1 MVPRG
6 WSAADGPRAREEPGC
21 IPGLMPGA
29 CRGDCAVRAPGPDPG
44 VSRARPGTWP
54 ANVITPVSIETGH
67 LRPKGTSMSTD
78 LTPFAVPDGR
88 GSVTSAPQLPDG
100 FTETFSSR
108 IVDTG
113 ALRQHV
119 VIGGDGPPLLLVHG
133 WPESWYAWRFVMLPL
148 ARSFTVIAVDQRG
161 MGLTDKP
168 ETGYDSGALAADLI
182 ALMDTLGFD
191 RFAVAGHDT
200 GMVISYALAADN
212 PERVAALIA
221 AEIPGAPGVVP
232 APPLFVPQP
241 LNNKLWHIPFN
252 RAGRIAE
259 QLIQG
264 HEDVYF
270 GYEFAIQGGPALPQ
284 EVIDYYIGNFADS
297 ESLAGGLGFYRE
309 WDATMAQNKERAART
324 LSIPV
329 LAVGGAAS
337 YGDHVADGMRPA
349 ASDVQSV
356 VIEGAGHWVAEQAP
370 DELLTAL
377 GSFLAPYLES
387 ARTGA
392 PV

>member
-1 MVPRG
+1 
-6 WSAADGPRAREEPGC
+6 
-21 IPGLMPGA
+21 
-29 CRGDCAVRAPGPDPG
+29 
-44 VSRARPGTWP
+44 
-54 ANVITPVSIETGH
+54 
-67 LRPKGTSMSTD
+67 MSTD
-78 LTPFAVPDGR
+78 LTTFPVPDGP
-88 GSVTSAPQLPDG
+88 GSVTAAPNLPAG
-100 FTETFSSR
+100 FTDTFTSR
-108 IVDTG
+108 IIDTG
-113 ALRQHV
+113 GLRQHV

-133 WPESWYAWRFVMLPL
+133 WPESWYAWRFVMPTL
-148 ARSFTVIAVDQRG
+148 AQSFTVVAVDQRG

-182 ALMDTLGFD
+182 ALMDALGFD

-212 PERVAALIA
+212 PERVVALVA

-284 EVIDYYIGNFADS
+284 EVIDYYIGNFADP
-297 ESLAGGLGFYRE
+297 ESLAGGLGFYRD
-309 WDATMAQNKERAART
+309 WDATMAQNKERATQT

-329 LAVGGAAS
+329 LAIGGAES

-349 ASDVQSV
+349 ASDVQGV
-356 VIEGAGHWVAEQAP
+356 VIAGAGHWVAEQAP
-370 DELLTAL
+370 DELLAVL
-377 GSFLAPYLES
+377 GTFLASYREAHLV
-387 ARTGA
+387 GA
-392 PV
+392 PA

>member
-1 MVPRG
+1 
-6 WSAADGPRAREEPGC
+6 
-21 IPGLMPGA
+21 
-29 CRGDCAVRAPGPDPG
+29 
-44 VSRARPGTWP
+44 
-54 ANVITPVSIETGH
+54 
-67 LRPKGTSMSTD
+67 MSTD
-78 LTPFAVPDGR
+78 LTRFAVAEGP
-88 GSVTSAPQLPDG
+88 GSVTSAPNLPDG

-113 ALRQHV
+113 GFRQHV
-119 VIGGDGPPLLLVHG
+119 VVGGDGPPLLLVHG
-133 WPESWYAWRFVMLPL
+133 WPESWYAWRFVMPAL
-148 ARSFTVIAVDQRG
+148 AQDFTVIAVDQRG

-182 ALMDTLGFD
+182 ALMDAFAFD

-212 PERVAALIA
+212 PRRVAALIA

-259 QLIQG
+259 QLISG

-284 EVIDYYIGNFADS
+284 EVVDYYIGNFSDPV
-297 ESLAGGLGFYRE
+297 SLAGGLGFYRE
-309 WDATMAQNKERAART
+309 WDATMAQNKERATQA

-329 LAVGGAAS
+329 LAIGGEQS

-349 ASDVQSV
+349 ASDVRSV
-356 VIEGAGHWVAEQAP
+356 VIASAGHWVAEQAP
-370 DELLTAL
+370 EEVLVAL
-377 GSFLAPYLES
+377 ESFLAPYRES
-387 ARTGA
+387 HPVGA
-392 PV
+392 PA